1 MSTPDERIA
10 QFEKMAHDDPD
21 NDMAHFSLGTAY
33 AQSGRH
39 ADAAA
44 SFARCIELNDGMSKA
59 YQLAGAALIAGGE
72 ADEAARTLE
81 RGYVVAAGKGDMMP
95 RNEMGELLRSI
106 GREPPQLSAET
117 QAAAEQ
123 LAASGA
129 FMCTRTGRAGTQLPE
144 PPMRGAVGKWIYEN
158 ISAET
163 WRDWIA
169 QGTKVIN
176 ELRLDFSREED
187 QQVFDE
193 QMCEFLGIDQALHEQ
208 LTSKSSS
215 VS

>member
-1 MSTPDERIA
+1 MTTPDERIA

-33 AQSGRH
+33 AQSDRNTE
-39 ADAAA
+39 AAK

-59 YQLAGAALIAGGE
+59 YQLAGAALIACGE
-72 ADEAARTLE
+72 TDEAARTLE

-95 RNEMGELLRSI
+95 HNEMGELLRSI
-106 GREPPQLSAET
+106 GREPPELSPET
-117 QAAAEQ
+117 RASAEQ

-129 FMCTRTGRAGTQLPE
+129 FTCSRTGRAGTQLPE
-144 PPMRGAVGKWIYEN
+144 PPMRGAIGKWIHEN

-163 WRDWIA
+163 WSDWIG

-193 QMCEFLGIDQALHEQ
+193 HMFEFLGIDAALREQ

>member
-1 MSTPDERIA
+1 MTTPDERIA

-39 ADAAA
+39 PDAAA
-44 SFARCIELNDGMSKA
+44 SFARCIELNVGMSKA
-59 YQLAGAALIAGGE
+59 YQLAGAALIACGE

-95 RNEMGELLRSI
+95 RNAIGELLRSI
-106 GREPPQLSAET
+106 GREPPELDAET
-117 QAAAEQ
+117 REAAEQ

-129 FMCTRTGRAGTQLPE
+129 FVCTRTGRPGTQLPE

-163 WRDWIA
+163 WRDWIG

-187 QQVFDE
+187 QQVFDVH
-193 QMCEFLGIDQALHEQ
+193 MREFLGIDEALHER
-208 LTSKSSS
+208 LTSKPSS
-215 VS
+215 V